1 MDLTAG
7 QYIGPYEIV
16 SPLGAG
22 GMGEVYRARDSK
34 LKRDVALKILPAHV
48 SRDVERLARF
58 EREAHV
64 LASLNHPHIAT
75 IYGVNETDGVRA
87 LILELVEGPTLAERL
102 GGGPM
107 PVREALSAARQIAE
121 ALDAAHEK
129 GIVHRD
135 LKPANIK
142 VTPDGIVKVLDFG
155 IAKMRAPDEA
165 AVGASTVTMVGTRAG
180 TLLGTAAYMSPEQ
193 ARGQAVDKR
202 SDIWA
207 FGCVLYEMLTG
218 RAAFAG
224 ETVSDTLAR
233 VLEREPEWERLP
245 ASTAPSIRRLLRRCL
260 AKDTKKRLRDI
271 GDVTLELE
279 EPPESSP
286 SAGWT
291 ANVRTLRVALSSCV
305 VFAVVTGVVGIW
317 SLTRV
322 PPTPP
327 SDLVRFTIDL
337 QSDEG
342 LAWDAGQPRPVAI
355 SRDGRTIVYGT
366 RRPDGNRIYVR
377 RLDSIESMPIA
388 GTEGGIG
395 PFLSPDGEWIAFA
408 SGGFLRRVPIDGGP
422 SVTIVAVQNFMGGSW
437 GPDDTIVYTE
447 WGSGLFK
454 VPARGGTPQPLT
466 SVDAARGELGHLV
479 PHVLPAGNA
488 VLFAVQSRSVAP
500 RLDLVEI
507 TTGRRRPL
515 FEGSDPHYVWSG
527 QVVFIRSGSLHAVPF
542 DVGRLEPTGTVTR
555 ISDTAS
561 IAAFPERGVLAVASD
576 GTLVYQP
583 AGEGPRRLVWIDRK
597 GGSTQAIDGSQRFI
611 HPRLSPDGTRVV
623 VWLPQQAG
631 GSELWI
637 YDLVRRTRLRLSA
650 RGQVSRPI
658 WSHDGKRI
666 TFQKDLSLYSMPADD
681 STGPE
686 LVLEPTAPAS
696 GLYPLAWSRDGRTL
710 VYSRPARETNRD
722 VFTLKF
728 DGTAAPFLQTPR
740 DERSAMLS
748 PDGQWMVY
756 AALEPGREE
765 EVYVQRYP
773 GPGERVV
780 VSPGGGREPVWSP
793 LGNEIFYRSID
804 GRRMM
809 AVDVTTEPELR
820 IGVPRLLFEGDYQTR
835 PFFSNYDVTPDA
847 KQFLMIEESA
857 APQSRL
863 EVVLHSTDSLG
874 RQEQ

>member
-22 GMGEVYRARDSK
+22 GMGEVYRAHDAK

-58 EREAHV
+58 EREARV
-64 LASLNHPHIAT
+64 LASLNHPHIAA
-75 IYGVNETDGVRA
+75 IYGVDEADGVRA

-155 IAKMRAPDEA
+155 IAKMRSPDEA
-165 AVGASTVTMVGTRAG
+165 AVEASTVTTVGTRAG

-218 RAAFAG
+218 RAAFGG
-224 ETVSDTLAR
+224 ETVSDTLAH
-233 VLEREPEWERLP
+233 VLERESDWSRLP
-245 ASTAPSIRRLLRRCL
+245 AATPVGVRRLLRRCL
-260 AKDTKKRLRDI
+260 EKDPKQRLRDI
-271 GDVTLELE
+271 GDARLELQDCL
-279 EPPESSP
+279 EPLP
-286 SAGWT
+286 ADRTGD
-291 ANVRTLRVALSSCV
+291 VRALRVALGACV
-305 VFAVVTGVVGIW
+305 VFAVVAGVMAIW
-317 SLTRV
+317 SLTRAS
-322 PPTPP
+322 PTTP
-327 SDLVRFTIDL
+327 SDLVRFAIHL
-337 QSDEG
+337 QPDEE
-342 LAWDAGQPRPVAI
+342 LALDAGLPRPVAM
-355 SRDGRTIVYGT
+355 SPDGRTILYGA

-377 RLDSIESMPIA
+377 RLSSIESTPIA

-395 PFLSPDGEWIAFA
+395 PFVSPDGEWVAFA

-422 SVTIVAVQNFMGGSW
+422 PQTIAPVQNFMGASW
-437 GPDDTIVYTE
+437 GPDDSIVYTE
-447 WGSGLFK
+447 WSSGLFR
-454 VPARGGTPQPLT
+454 VPAREGTPQRLT
-466 SVDAARGELGHLV
+466 NVDETRGEISHMG

-488 VLFAVQSRSVAP
+488 VLFAVRSQGEAP
-500 RLDLVEI
+500 RLDLVEMA
-507 TTGRRRPL
+507 TGRRRPL
-515 FEGSDPHYVWSG
+515 FEGSDPHYLSSG
-527 QVVFIRSGSLHAVPF
+527 HVVFLRSGALHAVPF
-542 DVGRLEPTGTVTR
+542 DAARLEPTGPVTR
-555 ISDTAS
+555 ISETPS
-561 IAAFPERGVLAVASD
+561 IASDPNRGVLAAATD
-576 GTLVYQP
+576 GALVYQP
-583 AGEGPRRLVWIDRK
+583 AGEGPSRLVWVDRK
-597 GGSTQAIDGSQRFI
+597 GGSTRAIDEPQRFV

-623 VWLPQQAG
+623 VWLPQAG
-631 GSELWI
+631 GNELWI
-637 YDLVRRTRLRLSA
+637 YDLVRKTRLRLSA

-666 TFQKDLSLYSMPADD
+666 TFQKDSSLYSMRADD

-686 LVLEPTAPAS
+686 LVLERTAPAN
-696 GLYPLAWSRDGRTL
+696 GLFPLAWSRDGRTL

-722 VFTLKF
+722 VFTLGF
-728 DGTAAPFLQTPR
+728 DGTAAAFLDTPR

-748 PDGQWMVY
+748 PDGQWMLY

-773 GPGERVV
+773 GSGERVV

-793 LGNEIFYRSID
+793 LGNEIFFRSIN

-820 IGVPRLLFEGDYQTR
+820 IGLPRVLFEGDFQTGS
-835 PFFSNYDVTPDA
+835 FWSNYDVTPDA
-847 KQFLMIEESA
+847 KQFLMIEGSA